1 VQESIVS
8 IRQGNS
14 AVDPK
19 PSASGSNHQNIG
31 QACIAQDLIYF
42 LIKGVDLNLVRARHL
57 TQQSI
62 CFATAIKKPSRAP
75 GVPTYMPSI
84 VNE

>member
-8 IRQGNS
+8 TRQGNS
-14 AVDPK
+14 AADPK
-19 PSASGSNHQNIG
+19 PRASGPNHQNIG

-42 LIKGVDLNLVRARHL
+42 LIKGVDLNLVSPASYTTEYLFRNRY
-57 TQQSI
+57 
-62 CFATAIKKPSRAP
+62 KRKPSRDP